1 MYDKESTNI
10 QTPMGI
16 IESFP
21 VKVGLHQGSTLSAF
35 IFTIIM
41 EEISK
46 SIWETVPWCILFA
59 DDIVHISRTRK
70 KYLRCNFTGTLQTRK
85 LEVTIGEEVVA
96 STTKFRYL
104 GSIIQSNGK
113 VDGDVTHR
121 IQAGWLKWQ
130 VATRIL
136 YDRMFSSRLK
146 VNFTEL

>member
-1 MYDKESTNI
+1 M
-10 QTPMGI
+10 
-16 IESFP
+16 
-21 VKVGLHQGSTLSAF
+21 
-35 IFTIIM
+35 
-41 EEISK
+41 
-46 SIWETVPWCILFA
+46 
-59 DDIVHISRTRK
+59 
-70 KYLRCNFTGTLQTRK
+70 
-85 LEVTIGEEVVA
+85 TIGEEVVA